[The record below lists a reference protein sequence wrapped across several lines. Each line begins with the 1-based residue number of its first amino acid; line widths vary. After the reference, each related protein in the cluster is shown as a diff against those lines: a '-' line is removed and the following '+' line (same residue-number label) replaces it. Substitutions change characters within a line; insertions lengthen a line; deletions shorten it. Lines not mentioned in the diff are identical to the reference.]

1 MRSMMTGRAVNQ
13 RVQLYTRHLGR
24 GARPLSVGPRARP
37 ANQIDFFFHHRRQL
51 IPAVATAPAL
61 RNDATPSSFSISKRT
76 KKMDIFYIYIYIC
89 VCVCVCVDSLGISM
103 EKKIWGINTS
113 LPRNGDRTEKLRPT
127 FLTSLFVEMLN
138 VWNSNT
144 CFPLK

>member
-37 ANQIDFFFHHRRQL
+37 ANQIDFFFTTAANWFPQSQQRR
-51 IPAVATAPAL
+51 
-61 RNDATPSSFSISKRT
+61 PSETMRRPRPFRSPKEQ
-76 KKMDIFYIYIYIC
+76 KKMDIFYIYIC